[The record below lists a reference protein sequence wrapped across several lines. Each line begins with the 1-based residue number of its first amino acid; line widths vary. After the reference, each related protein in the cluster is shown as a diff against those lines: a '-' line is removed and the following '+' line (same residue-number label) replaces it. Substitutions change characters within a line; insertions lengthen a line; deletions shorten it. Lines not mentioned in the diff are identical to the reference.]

1 MARALLISRA
11 RAVLVSAL
19 VFACNSDEPLD
30 TTTGV
35 DLTTGSIMT
44 DGNVFTTGPAMEG
57 STGEEPDDP
66 KQSCEVALECVAG
79 CFIDMGEASEEE
91 DLSCYRECL
100 KGLTTEEYLAMIR
113 LARCVSDDCFARM
126 ICSEHGENDDENCR
140 KCIVFDGLLGLNPP
154 EACEAETLACNKK

>member
-19 VFACNSDEPLD
+19 VLACNSDEPLD
-30 TTTGV
+30 STTAV
-35 DLTTGSIMT
+35 DLTTGSFETMGIE
-44 DGNVFTTGPAMEG
+44 FTTGPAMEE

-66 KQSCEVALECVAG
+66 KQSCEVALTCVAK
-79 CFIDMGEASEEE
+79 CFIDMGMASSEE
-91 DLSCYRECL
+91 DLSCYRACL

-113 LARCVSDDCFARM
+113 LARCVSDDCFERM

-140 KCIVFDGLLGLNPP
+140 TCIVFDGLLGLNPP
-154 EACEAETLACNKK
+154 AACEAESVACKKK